1 MSRRMIDTS
10 LWQNEKFTRMPLG
23 ARMLQ
28 IGIITHA
35 DDQGRAK
42 ANPSFLRMQI
52 FPDDED
58 ITNADIQKW
67 FGLMIKNGTIISYTV
82 DEKQYVQLC
91 NWWKYQSLQ
100 YAAPSQF
107 PRPDGWKD
115 RIRKTVTKGFIATCN
130 WQTVDG
136 TQLEDTCDQD
146 GNPLPRQPMPKGPP
160 TPPPSGQSP
169 NGLKPH
175 QVVDNAKDNGHSPES
190 SGGHS
195 PESSPERTIEL
206 NRIELNRTELNRKEE
221 STRETKSGPVEEPPP
236 PLSDPYMDAAMH
248 RFQRRQETGGRAKR
262 RGAWPEIDKKCAP
275 ELRLPLVEKLI
286 DIHGLRA
293 LIDEVEDDVKLTD
306 MHQMAADLYAMG
318 YATTEGI
325 ETIYAGWRV
334 DWKNKTPSG
343 RQFVQY
349 ASTQKSKPP
358 VAAQAMTANG
368 NTIISNNGNGM
379 IAQGD
384 ITKMYQRK

>member
-1 MSRRMIDTS
+1 MSRRMIDTA
-10 LWQNEKFTRMPLG
+10 LWQNEKFTSMPLG

-58 ITNADIQKW
+58 VTNADIQKW
-67 FGLMIKNGTIISYTV
+67 LGLMLKNGTIISYVV

-146 GNPLPRQPMPKGPP
+146 GNPLPRQPAPKAPSTP
-160 TPPPSGQSP
+160 TPSSQSP
-169 NGLKPH
+169 NGSKPH
-175 QVVDNAKDNGHSPES
+175 QVVDRSKDGNHSPES
-190 SGGHS
+190 SASHS
-195 PESSPERTIEL
+195 PESSPEPTIEL
-206 NRIELNRTELNRKEE
+206 NRIELNRTETTTTTAPDPAELNK
-221 STRETKSGPVEEPPP
+221 KSGSSSGGLPEMRNRRGDEEFARLCLKFETEGFGTLTQILAEEINALLNEFPVDWISDAMTVAVSANKRQARYVRGILVKWRADGRDDRKPQNGQPPP
-236 PLSDPYMDAAMH
+236 PKLLSLREWCLKKYHTDRPKFASVSS
-248 RFQRRQETGGRAKR
+248 GI
-262 RGAWPEIDKKCAP
+262 PE
-275 ELRLPLVEKLI
+275 
-286 DIHGLRA
+286 
-293 LIDEVEDDVKLTD
+293 
-306 MHQMAADLYAMG
+306 
-318 YATTEGI
+318 ATINE
-325 ETIYAGWRV
+325 
-334 DWKNKTPSG
+334 
-343 RQFVQY
+343 QY
-349 ASTQKSKPP
+349 KQYVTQQ
-358 VAAQAMTANG
+358 QAH
-368 NTIISNNGNGM
+368 
-379 IAQGD
+379 
-384 ITKMYQRK
+384 

>member
-67 FGLMIKNGTIISYTV
+67 LGLMIKNGTIISYTV

-146 GNPLPRQPMPKGPP
+146 GNPLPKQPMPKGPP
-160 TPPPSGQSP
+160 TTPPSGQSP
-169 NGLKPH
+169 NGLKPN

-190 SGGHS
+190 PGGHS

-206 NRIELNRTELNRKEE
+206 NRIELNRTEMNRKERDA
-221 STRETKSGPVEEPPP
+221 RETDESEVEKASLPLFQAKQDEYMPGVPDP
-236 PLSDPYMDAAMH
+236 RHRHWQKAHVVTAEQTEKAKALGLSAEQFRELSDIVLAEQGQKA
-248 RFQRRQETGGRAKR
+248 
-262 RGAWPEIDKKCAP
+262 
-275 ELRLPLVEKLI
+275 LV
-286 DIHGLRA
+286 DSGSG
-293 LIDEVEDDVKLTD
+293 DEVLGKARETVLELARLDV
-306 MHQMAADLYAMG
+306 
-318 YATTEGI
+318 
-325 ETIYAGWRV
+325 RFR
-334 DWKNKTPSG
+334 TPSG
-343 RQFVQY
+343 ISEIFSSWQETY
-349 ASTQKSKPP
+349 PTYSTPPNDKQLKQHAGLILSGKIRKKVSQESPSK
-358 VAAQAMTANG
+358 VDF
-368 NTIISNNGNGM
+368 TIGELLL
-379 IAQGD
+379 
-384 ITKMYQRK
+384 